1 MFLLSIH
8 NITTKYTYICLIL
21 ESKCFLS
28 LTSKMRPH
36 PPSKSWCHLSSS
48 SSQSAAVFHLKT
60 NFTTMQHASALDW
73 PRLFFFQP
81 LIDARFPHQFWLIKL
96 DLDFRWL
103 YYLVYYNRQERK
115 KYCTPLSTISFYPG
129 SKLMSQLGKENIIAE
144 IAVGYRTSWVYWY
157 T

>member
-81 LIDARFPHQFWLIKL
+81 LIDARFPHQFLADKVRL
-96 DLDFRWL
+96 DDFTIWYIITDRRGKSIVHHCQQSLFIQGQSWWVSL
-103 YYLVYYNRQERK
+103 EK
-115 KYCTPLSTISFYPG
+115 KT
-129 SKLMSQLGKENIIAE
+129 
-144 IAVGYRTSWVYWY
+144 
-157 T
+157 